1 MKHDDVYEVILDVYM
16 TISLVIS
23 FISVIAF
30 ILIFGWDLLQP
41 KRNKDN

>member
-30 ILIFGWDLLQP
+30 ILIFG
-41 KRNKDN
+41 

>member
-1 MKHDDVYEVILDVYM
+1 MKGLQRLMKHDDVYEVILDVYM

-30 ILIFGWDLLQP
+30 ILIFG
-41 KRNKDN
+41 